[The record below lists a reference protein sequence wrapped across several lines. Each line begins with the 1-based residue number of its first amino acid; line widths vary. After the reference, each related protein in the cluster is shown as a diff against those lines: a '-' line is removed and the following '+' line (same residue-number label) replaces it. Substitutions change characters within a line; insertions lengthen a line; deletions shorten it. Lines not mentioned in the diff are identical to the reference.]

1 MASKYLLIWNEV
13 KSTGSCTVAM
23 HPRLHSRLVRQL
35 SVVKDRDV
43 GYKIWIAEQR
53 KKARIEYEIEGSRVV
68 FRLRLID
75 LIDLIDIYS
84 L

>member
-1 MASKYLLIWNEV
+1 MASKYQIIWNEV
-13 KSTGSCTVAM
+13 KTTGSCTVAM

-43 GYKIWIAEQR
+43 GYKIQIAEQS

-75 LIDLIDIYS
+75 LIDIYS